1 MWFVHCWKIEI
12 ELNYHNLQDNAYC
25 RSSTISRG
33 WNETLHG
40 ALHSKDRTVNVGN
53 VLAKQEKTTMNAT
66 NTLKKLGIEKTFEY
80 IYKDPD
86 KNMPKIMDWADKFA
100 DGEFPTQREMI
111 REAITNPEHPY
122 YNFIL
127 HLPATF
133 TAQDAGQQNTVTN

>member
-1 MWFVHCWKIEI
+1 
-12 ELNYHNLQDNAYC
+12 
-25 RSSTISRG
+25 
-33 WNETLHG
+33 
-40 ALHSKDRTVNVGN
+40 
-53 VLAKQEKTTMNAT
+53 MNAT

-122 YNFIL
+122 YNFIRQ
-127 HLPATF
+127 LPATF
-133 TAQDAGQQNTVTN
+133 TAQEAGQQNTVTN